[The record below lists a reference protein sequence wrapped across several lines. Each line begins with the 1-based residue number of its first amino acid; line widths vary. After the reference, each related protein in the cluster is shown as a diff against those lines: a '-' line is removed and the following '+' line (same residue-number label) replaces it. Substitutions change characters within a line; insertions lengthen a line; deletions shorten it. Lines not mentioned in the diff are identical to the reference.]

1 MEYKCK
7 NCGGPLRFDP
17 KIDKLKCDFC
27 GNTYDLSEYEDHLH
41 TDHDHDHTHDHDT
54 HYTQTENPGFEAQ
67 QNQYVKAMDD
77 STDEQKDLTAF
88 ECPHCGAEV
97 VTDKNTAATTC
108 VFCGTPMVIQESVQ
122 GKFRPDKVIPFEV
135 DKKQIEKLYEDY
147 IRTKPFYPDA
157 YSKANV
163 ISKIKAVYLPFWLY
177 DAKMNGS
184 ILATGERTFSFRTG
198 QWIVTNHEVYDL
210 YRQGS
215 MHFEKIPVI
224 ASSKTPVD
232 AMDSIE
238 PYDYS
243 KLVDYNPG
251 YLPGFLATRYDQSA
265 EQKAEKMKGRALDT
279 LQSSLAN
286 TIRGVEGFRVLDAK
300 GGTES
305 LQSHYALLPAYLL
318 FMDYDHDEDKLI
330 AINGQTGKIVGNV
343 PVDNKKKN
351 RYFLKMFLI
360 FLAVFI
366 LIGMAILVAV
376 D

>member
-17 KIDKLKCDFC
+17 TIDKLKCDFC
-27 GNTYDLSEYEDHLH
+27 GNTYDLSEYEDHIH
-41 TDHDHDHTHDHDT
+41 TD
-54 HYTQTENPGFEAQ
+54 QEPVAPSEPEIPFS
-67 QNQYVKAMDD
+67 KAMDD
-77 STDEQKDLTAF
+77 STDDQKDLTTY
-88 ECPHCGAEV
+88 ECPHCGAEM

-147 IRTKPFYPDA
+147 IRTKPFYPEA

-177 DAKMNGS
+177 DAKLNGA
-184 ILATGERTFSFRTG
+184 ITATGERTHSHQSG
-198 QWIVTNHEVYDL
+198 KWIVTWHEVYDI

-215 MHFEKIPVI
+215 MNFDNVPVI
-224 ASSKTPVD
+224 ASSKTPED

-265 EQKAEKMKGRALDT
+265 QEKAGKMKNRALKT
-279 LQSSLAN
+279 LENSLTN
-286 TIRGVEGFRVLDAK
+286 TINGVQGVRILNSQN
-300 GGTES
+300 GIES
-305 LQSHYALLPAYLL
+305 LKSHYALLPAYLL
-318 FMDYDHDEDKLI
+318 FMDYDNDEDKLI

-343 PVDNKKKN
+343 PVDPKKRT
-351 RYFLKMFLI
+351 RYFIRMFLLFLVI
-360 FLAVFI
+360 FV
-366 LIGMAILVAV
+366 LIGLALVVAL
-376 D
+376 